1 MSRFCKN
8 RIEDKPNKEYMENR
22 RNNRKEGYG
31 KREEYSANRKFTQ
44 RDSFG
49 SENTYE
55 RREKKDS
62 DEFIFGIRSV
72 IEAIK
77 AEREINKVM
86 ILKGI
91 NKDLFLELKDALA
104 GKNYYIQYVPQ
115 EKLDK
120 VTQNNHQGVIAYVS
134 PISYHN
140 IEKLVEEKLE
150 KGEKPCILFLDRITD
165 VRNFGAIARTAECE
179 GVDAIV
185 IPSRGSVQVTS
196 DAIKTSAGALNR
208 IPVCKSDN
216 IKDSLF
222 YLQQCGLRIVACTE
236 KTNVPLY
243 EVNLRGSVAI
253 VMGSEEDGI
262 TSDILN
268 MADIKAKIPM
278 KGEIS
283 SLNVGVAT
291 GMVLYEKIRQELY
304 G

>member
-1 MSRFCKN
+1 
-8 RIEDKPNKEYMENR
+8 MENR

-31 KREEYSANRKFTQ
+31 KREEYSNNRKFTQ

-62 DEFIFGIRSV
+62 DEFIFGIRAV

-104 GKNYYIQYVPQ
+104 GKNYYIQFVPQ

-134 PISYHN
+134 PITYHN
-140 IEKLVEEKLE
+140 VEKLVEEKLE
-150 KGEKPCILFLDRITD
+150 KGEKPFILFLDRITD
-165 VRNFGAIARTAECE
+165 VRNFGAIARTAECQ

-243 EVNLRGSVAI
+243 EVNLRGSVAV

-268 MADIKAKIPM
+268 LADIKAKIPM
-278 KGEIS
+278 KGEIA
-283 SLNVGVAT
+283 SLNVGVAA
-291 GMVLYEKIRQELY
+291 GMILYEKMRQELY

>member
-1 MSRFCKN
+1 
-8 RIEDKPNKEYMENR
+8 MENR

-49 SENTYE
+49 SENKYE